1 MNIALHHMCKITGNY
16 LTLPQAARQAERP
29 RHICKTFLHT
39 AKSVLPAVH
48 GTNRR
53 KFSLKSGRSA
63 QRCIHPHRPICTA
76 SSELQ
81 DASQGGPRDV
91 ASTPKQSRLQQ
102 AQDALR
108 KQQQHSSSHVSLP
121 LAKSLVETA
130 MLAAVSGLAFT
141 LATLLKLENYLGY
154 FLPMPVIVA
163 AMRSGPA
170 AGRKTMTATCFL
182 LLLLLGPIRAV
193 SYVLMHGLLAVCL
206 GALWCWRAHWR
217 VTLLTGSL
225 IRLLGIIGYLVVTSW
240 TLNEDLFSLLLANVY
255 SFLDRIAGGAGTP
268 SPAVVVVVIACLF
281 MVNSVLYVC
290 VMHAVYIPL
299 LQGMGYK
306 TSKLPQFVQ
315 RIIARRSGQIATQ

>member
-1 MNIALHHMCKITGNY
+1 MCMITCNLRNFSPAANISSQT
-16 LTLPQAARQAERP
+16 
-29 RHICKTFLHT
+29 
-39 AKSVLPAVH
+39 
-48 GTNRR
+48 
-53 KFSLKSGRSA
+53 
-63 QRCIHPHRPICTA
+63 HRPLNFAGHDLAAHGVTFASKRCHRPGRGVQGCKHDRDRSSIA
-76 SSELQ
+76 SSKNQIE
-81 DASQGGPRDV
+81 AQGV
-91 ASTPKQSRLQQ
+91 ASPTGSELHLQH

-108 KQQQHSSSHVSLP
+108 KQQQQNRVPVPLP

-141 LATLLKLENYLGY
+141 LATLLGLESYLGY

-193 SYVLMHGLLAVCL
+193 TYFFMHGLLAVSL
-206 GALWCWRAHWR
+206 GALWHWRAHWGITL
-217 VTLLTGSL
+217 VTGAIT
-225 IRLLGIIGYLVVTSW
+225 RLLGTLGYLIVTSW

-255 SFLDRIAGGAGTP
+255 SLLDRIAGGSGTP
-268 SPAVVVVVIACLF
+268 SPAVVAVVVGCLF
-281 MVNSVLYVC
+281 AVNCILYVC

-299 LQGMGYK
+299 LQGMGYR
-306 TSKLPQFVQ
+306 TSELPQFVQ

>member
-1 MNIALHHMCKITGNY
+1 MITCHRFFSPAANISSQTYRPLNFAGRRVGSASKRCNRPGRGVQGCKYDHDQTSIVSSQNQIEAPGVAS
-16 LTLPQAARQAERP
+16 P
-29 RHICKTFLHT
+29 
-39 AKSVLPAVH
+39 
-48 GTNRR
+48 
-53 KFSLKSGRSA
+53 
-63 QRCIHPHRPICTA
+63 TA
-76 SSELQ
+76 SELH
-81 DASQGGPRDV
+81 
-91 ASTPKQSRLQQ
+91 LQH
-102 AQDALR
+102 AQDVLR
-108 KQQQHSSSHVSLP
+108 KQQQQDSAPVPLP

-141 LATLLKLENYLGY
+141 LATLLSLESYLGY

-193 SYVLMHGLLAVCL
+193 TYFFMHGLLAVTL
-206 GALWCWRAHWR
+206 GALWHWRAHWGI
-217 VTLLTGSL
+217 TLVAGT
-225 IRLLGIIGYLVVTSW
+225 ITRLLGTLGYFVVTSW

-255 SFLDRIAGGAGTP
+255 SLLDRIAGGSGTP
-268 SPAVVVVVIACLF
+268 SPAVVAVVVGCLF
-281 MVNSVLYVC
+281 AVNCILYVC

-306 TSKLPQFVQ
+306 TSELPRFVR